1 MKKDAEANE
10 AEDKKFKELIET
22 RNKADMLIASTEN
35 TLKEHSD
42 KVSADEKKAI
52 EDALEELKQVKDKDD
67 KAAIEAAIEKLSKA
81 AHKLAEEVYKEAQAK
96 QQAGANGQANAGEA
110 KKDDDIE
117 DAEIVD

>member
-10 AEDKKFKELIET
+10 AEDKKFKELVET

-35 TLKEHSD
+35 TLKDHSG
-42 KVSADEKKAI
+42 KVTEEEKK
-52 EDALEELKQVKDKDD
+52 
-67 KAAIEAAIEKLSKA
+67 AIEAAIEKLSKA
-81 AHKLAEEVYKEAQAK
+81 AQKLAEEVYKEAQAK
-96 QQAGANGQANAGEA
+96 QQAGAAGQQGSADNA